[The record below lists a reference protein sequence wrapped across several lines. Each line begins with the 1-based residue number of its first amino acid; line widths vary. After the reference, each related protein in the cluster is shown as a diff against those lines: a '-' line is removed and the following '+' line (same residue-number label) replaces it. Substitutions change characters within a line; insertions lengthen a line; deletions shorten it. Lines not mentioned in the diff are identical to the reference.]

1 MLADVTGRANDPLA
15 HEPCVEDLA
24 AFGMLLRE
32 RGVAGQAEARG
43 LRIALPE
50 ILQLARHPRPHAR
63 RVMCRPPIGVLCG
76 VTAAATR
83 GRERRLE
90 GREVRRRSALWRDR
104 PLPVAAEKVSNR
116 RLVVGSTRGIA
127 GHPDP

>member
-1 MLADVTGRANDPLA
+1 MLADVTGRADDPLA

-63 RVMCRPPIGVLCG
+63 PGMFRPPIGGLG
-76 VTAAATR
+76 GGTPAATPGG
-83 GRERRLE
+83 GRRPP
-90 GREVRRRSALWRDR
+90 GREVRGGGARWRDR
-104 PLPVAAEKVSNR
+104 PRPGAAEKTS
-116 RLVVGSTRGIA
+116 
-127 GHPDP
+127 